1 MIKSLIKKIFPHR
14 FWGDPKSYYNL
25 YLNSHENIYF
35 SQEGEDVILRRIF
48 EDQKNG
54 FYIDIGAHHPKR
66 FSNTYYFYDRGW
78 EGINIDATPGS
89 MKIFQKF
96 RPRDI
101 NLEIAISEKEQLL
114 TYFMFNEPALNS
126 FSKSFSDERQNEK
139 CYIEKTIS
147 IPSFPLSTIL
157 DKHLPPEQII
167 NFLSVDVE
175 GLDLQVLASNDWNK
189 YRPKVVLAEVLG
201 ASLNTIKQDPV
212 YKYLTNQGYILFSKL
227 IHTCIFKIDE

>member
-126 FSKSFSDERQNEK
+126 FSKSLSDKRQNEK

-157 DKHLPPEQII
+157 NKHLPPEQII

-175 GLDLQVLASNDWNK
+175 GLDLQVLTSNDWNK

>member
-101 NLEIAISEKEQLL
+101 NLEIAISEKEQQL

-126 FSKSFSDERQNEK
+126 FSKSLSDERQNEK

-147 IPSFPLSTIL
+147 IPSLPLSTIL

>member
-126 FSKSFSDERQNEK
+126 FSKSLSDKRQNEK

-175 GLDLQVLASNDWNK
+175 GLDLQVLTSNDWNK

>member
-126 FSKSFSDERQNEK
+126 FSKSLSDKRQNEK

-175 GLDLQVLASNDWNK
+175 GLDLRVLASNDWNK

-201 ASLNTIKQDPV
+201 ASLNTKKQDPV

>member
-89 MKIFQKF
+89 MKF
-96 RPRDI
+96 
-101 NLEIAISEKEQLL
+101 
-114 TYFMFNEPALNS
+114 
-126 FSKSFSDERQNEK
+126 
-139 CYIEKTIS
+139 
-147 IPSFPLSTIL
+147 
-157 DKHLPPEQII
+157 
-167 NFLSVDVE
+167 
-175 GLDLQVLASNDWNK
+175 
-189 YRPKVVLAEVLG
+189 
-201 ASLNTIKQDPV
+201 
-212 YKYLTNQGYILFSKL
+212 
-227 IHTCIFKIDE
+227 FKIIIR

>member
-1 MIKSLIKKIFPHR
+1 MIKSLIKKNFPHR

-78 EGINIDATPGS
+78 EGINIDALPGS
-89 MKIFQKF
+89 MKVFQKF

-101 NLEIAISEKEQLL
+101 NLEIAISEKEQNL
-114 TYFMFNEPALNS
+114 TYYMFNEPALNG
-126 FSKSFSDERQNEK
+126 FSKSISEGRQNEQ
-139 CYIEKTIS
+139 YHIERTIT
-147 IPSFPLSTIL
+147 IPAFPLSKIL
-157 DKHLPPEQII
+157 DTHLPSGQNI
-167 NFLSVDVE
+167 NFLSVDIE
-175 GLDLQVLASNDWNK
+175 GLDLTVLASNDWAK

-201 ASLNTIKQDPV
+201 SSLNKLEKDPV
-212 YKYLTNQGYILFSKL
+212 YNYMVSQEYFLFAKL
-227 IHTCIFKIDE
+227 VHTCIFKIEE

>member
-101 NLEIAISEKEQLL
+101 NLEIAISEKEQQL

-126 FSKSFSDERQNEK
+126 FSKSLSDKRQNEK

-175 GLDLQVLASNDWNK
+175 GFDFPVLTSNDWTK
-189 YRPKVVLAEVLG
+189 YRPKVVLVEVLHS
-201 ASLNTIKQDPV
+201 SLNKIDKDPT
-212 YKYLTNQGYILFSKL
+212 YKFMTSKGYILIAKL
-227 IHTCIFKIDE
+227 IHTCIFKIEE

>member
-1 MIKSLIKKIFPHR
+1 M
-14 FWGDPKSYYNL
+14 
-25 YLNSHENIYF
+25 YF

-101 NLEIAISEKEQLL
+101 NLEIAISEKEQQL

-126 FSKSFSDERQNEK
+126 FSKSLSDKR
-139 CYIEKTIS
+139 
-147 IPSFPLSTIL
+147 
-157 DKHLPPEQII
+157 
-167 NFLSVDVE
+167 
-175 GLDLQVLASNDWNK
+175 
-189 YRPKVVLAEVLG
+189 
-201 ASLNTIKQDPV
+201 
-212 YKYLTNQGYILFSKL
+212 
-227 IHTCIFKIDE
+227 